1 MSSMC
6 DFEVEGLDTLLRKL
20 ENMGKEGSIIENKS
34 LTEAVEPILQDE
46 KNTTL
51 FKDRTGKLRSSLKI
65 SKVKKSKYG
74 KSVWIGDID
83 KKANYSWYVQ
93 FGSTKSKPH
102 KARPFITQAF
112 ERNKDTV
119 YQNLKNSIEKNLKKN
134 N

>member
-1 MSSMC
+1 MIC
-6 DFEVEGLDTLLRKL
+6 NFEVEGLDTLLRKL
-20 ENMGKEGSIIENKS
+20 ENIGKEGSIIENNS
-34 LTEAVEPILQDE
+34 LKEAVEPILEDE
-46 KNTTL
+46 KSTTL
-51 FKDRTGKLRSSLKI
+51 FEDRTGKLRNSLKI

>member
-1 MSSMC
+1 MIC
-6 DFEVEGLDTLLRKL
+6 NFEVEGLDTLLRKL
-20 ENMGKEGSIIENKS
+20 ENIGKEGSIIENNS
-34 LTEAVEPILQDE
+34 LKEAVEPILEDE
-46 KNTTL
+46 KSTTL
-51 FKDRTGKLRSSLKI
+51 FEDRTGKLRNSLKI

-119 YQNLKNSIEKNLKKN
+119 YKNLKNSIEKNLKKN

>member
-1 MSSMC
+1 MIC

-20 ENMGKEGSIIENKS
+20 ENMGKEGSVIENNS
-34 LTEAVEPILQDE
+34 LKEAVEPILEDE

-51 FKDRTGKLRSSLKI
+51 FKDRTGKLRNSLKI

-74 KSVWIGDID
+74 KAIWIGDVD
-83 KKANYSWYVQ
+83 KEVMYAWYVQ

-112 ERNKDTV
+112 ERNKDKV

>member
-1 MSSMC
+1 MIC

-20 ENMGKEGSIIENKS
+20 ENMGKEGSVIENNS
-34 LTEAVEPILQDE
+34 LKEAVEPILEDE

-51 FKDRTGKLRSSLKI
+51 FKDRTGKLRNSLKI

-74 KSVWIGDID
+74 KAIWIGDVD
-83 KKANYSWYVQ
+83 KEVMYSWYVQ

>member
-1 MSSMC
+1 MIC

-20 ENMGKEGSIIENKS
+20 ENMGKEGSIIENNS
-34 LTEAVEPILQDE
+34 LVEAVNPILEDE
-46 KNTTL
+46 KSTTL
-51 FKDRTGKLRSSLKI
+51 FKDRTGKLRNSLKI

-74 KSVWIGDID
+74 KAIWIGDVD